1 MPYRLCRHIKTNGLQ
16 CQSPALS
23 RQAFCYHHDSFRRR
37 ARAVRTPLRA
47 VLPADTLAPTY
58 DRNGNFSMEPLP
70 EGAAPANAPVDLGLL
85 EDAEAVQVAISA
97 VVSALAGNRMEPR
110 RATSLLYG
118 LQLAAL
124 NCRNLPDPDLEDK
137 SKMLRETTE
146 RDGERI
152 AQRGLLEDQ
161 HWIYD
166 EDEEDAEPD
175 GAAEELAIHAEALSF
190 EDLACKPN
198 RMTIL
203 ATIADASAMF

>member
-16 CQSPALS
+16 CQSPAMS
-23 RQAFCYHHDSFRRR
+23 REAFCYHHDSFRRR
-37 ARAVRTPLRA
+37 ARAARTSAKPT
-47 VLPADTLAPTY
+47 LPVETLAPTY
-58 DRNGNFSMEPLP
+58 DRNGQFSMEPLP
-70 EGAAPANAPVDLGLL
+70 GGAAVANAPIDLGLL

-97 VVSALAGNRMEPR
+97 VVNALAGNRMEPR

-146 RDGERI
+146 RDGERV

-161 HWIYD
+161 HWTYD
-166 EDEEDAEPD
+166 EDDEEEPD
-175 GAAEELAIHAEALSF
+175 TAAVELSSCGSCLE
-190 EDLACKPN
+190 
-198 RMTIL
+198 
-203 ATIADASAMF
+203 